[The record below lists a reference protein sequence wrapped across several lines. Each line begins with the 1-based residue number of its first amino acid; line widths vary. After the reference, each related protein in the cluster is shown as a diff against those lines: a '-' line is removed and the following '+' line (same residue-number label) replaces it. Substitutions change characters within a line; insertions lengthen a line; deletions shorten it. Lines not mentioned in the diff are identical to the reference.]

1 MGNWPAPQMHKPV
14 QSRWQMEKGKWKM
27 EEGSAPPFAIFHL
40 PFSIVTPARLCPSV
54 AHHPMRP
61 LKEI

>member
-1 MGNWPAPQMHKPV
+1 
-14 QSRWQMEKGKWKM
+14 MEKGKWKM

-40 PFSIVTPARLCPSV
+40 PFSIFTPARLCPSV